1 MSPDADTPDS
11 EIPDS
16 DIPDSDIGVADN
28 PAEHRYELHV
38 AGELAAFTNYRLDA
52 SRIVF
57 LHTETLDGYAGRG
70 LGGRL
75 ARGALDDARA
85 RGLHVVP
92 RCPFI
97 ARYIVEHPE
106 YQDLVA

>member
-1 MSPDADTPDS
+1 MSSDA
-11 EIPDS
+11 IPDS
-16 DIPDSDIGVADN
+16 FGRDSDISVADN
-28 PAEHRYELHV
+28 PAAHRYELHV
-38 AGELAAFTNYRLDA
+38 DGELAAFTHYRLDKD
-52 SRIVF
+52 RIVF
-57 LHTETLDGYAGRG
+57 LHTETLDGYAGHG

-75 ARGALDDARA
+75 ARAALDDSRA

>member
-1 MSPDADTPDS
+1 MTDADA
-11 EIPDS
+11 EIT
-16 DIPDSDIGVADN
+16 VADN
-28 PAEHRYELHV
+28 PAANRYELQV
-38 AGELAAFTNYRLDA
+38 DGELAAFTTYRLHPD
-52 SRIVF
+52 RIVF
-57 LHTETLDGYAGRG
+57 LHTETLDAFAGHG

-75 ARGALDDARA
+75 ARAALDDARA

-92 RCPFI
+92 RCPFV

>member
-1 MSPDADTPDS
+1 MSSNADA
-11 EIPDS
+11 EIT
-16 DIPDSDIGVADN
+16 VADN
-28 PAEHRYELHV
+28 PAANRYEMHV
-38 AGELAAFTNYRLDA
+38 DGALAAFVNYRLHPD
-52 SRIVF
+52 RIVL
-57 LHTETLDGYAGRG
+57 LHTETLDAYAGHG

-75 ARGALDDARA
+75 ARAVLDAARA

-106 YQDLVA
+106 YQDLIA